1 MSAYKDDWKLFSQL
15 SDKMVIRDMTNPDSH
30 EKVLL
35 GDVKKGLWAAFVI
48 YREDLTEI
56 KRIVV
61 GSYET
66 LQKTVD
72 SKNGLYKSR
81 KIPFPVYRRTDRF
94 KMENGVISIFDES
107 FDDKWPE
114 SLDESMVR
122 LNEQLKDIWGNPHE
136 EGKSDKQQF
145 FELACHMAQPDNTP
159 SIGSAKYGTFA
170 KLNGEEAEIIVLRS
184 QDDYEV
190 VALEIIPK

>member
-48 YREDLTEI
+48 YGEDLTEI

-66 LQKTVD
+66 LQKD
-72 SKNGLYKSR
+72 SR
-81 KIPFPVYRRTDRF
+81 
-94 KMENGVISIFDES
+94 
-107 FDDKWPE
+107 
-114 SLDESMVR
+114 
-122 LNEQLKDIWGNPHE
+122 
-136 EGKSDKQQF
+136 QQKR
-145 FELACHMAQPDNTP
+145 P
-159 SIGSAKYGTFA
+159 I
-170 KLNGEEAEIIVLRS
+170 
-184 QDDYEV
+184 
-190 VALEIIPK
+190 